1 MMGSGKTTHS
11 GKWAR
16 KFGLQSFDLDEM
28 IVEQEGMSIAE
39 IFAIKNENYF
49 REKER
54 ELLHSFKEKD
64 NFILATGGG
73 APCFYNNMDWMN
85 THGITIWLHEDINI
99 LYGRLKHAK
108 AHRPLLKDL
117 DDIALKEYLD
127 NKMTEREPFYSKAK
141 YIFTGKEISIKNFE
155 EVINKHYGK

>member
-16 KFGLQSFDLDEM
+16 KAGLQAYDLDAM
-28 IVEQEGMSIAE
+28 IEEQEGMSVSD
-39 IFAIKNENYF
+39 IFALKGENYF
-49 REKER
+49 RETEKN
-54 ELLHSFKEKD
+54 LLQSFAQKD

-73 APCFYNNMDWMN
+73 VPCFFDNMEWMN
-85 THGITIWLHEDINI
+85 NHGITIWLNEDINI
-99 LYGRLKHAK
+99 LYGRLKSAK

-117 DDIALKEYLD
+117 NDKALKEYLD